1 MELVK
6 EKFIS
11 DENHS
16 LLFKFDDLFQNKLE
30 KGYTIQELFSAIHY
44 IVPRVIEKD
53 FKDEDGRKI
62 ENLYGYFK
70 NALES
75 NFEKLNNIGEE
86 QLFEND
92 CSILLYKSDDR
103 SVR

>member
-16 LLFKFDDLFQNKLE
+16 LLIKFDDLYQNKLE
-30 KGYTIQELFSAIHY
+30 KGYKVQELFSAIHY
-44 IVPRVIEKD
+44 IVPRVIERD
-53 FKDEDGRKI
+53 FKDEDGKKI
-62 ENLYGYFK
+62 ENIYGYFK
-70 NALES
+70 NAIDS
-75 NFEKLNNIGEE
+75 NFEKLNNMNEE

-92 CSILLYKSDDR
+92 CSILLHKNDDR